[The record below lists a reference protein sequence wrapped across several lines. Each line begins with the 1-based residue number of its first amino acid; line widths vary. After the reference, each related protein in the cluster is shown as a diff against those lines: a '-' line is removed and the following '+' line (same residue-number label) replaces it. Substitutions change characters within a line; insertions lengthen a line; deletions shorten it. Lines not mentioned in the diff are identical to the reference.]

1 MPENTYCSLTTAG
14 FITSPTQK
22 AVEAFAD
29 YLSTNFSQSNV
40 HFGELKSMAK
50 STADN
55 PNDMAQLCIRISND
69 LTELMGVYLNEV
81 EVEVKANPID
91 LNSARYE
98 LEIGIWFDSNG
109 VRENM
114 VRALKIENQRIKNI
128 AEIVS
133 RN

>member
-1 MPENTYCSLTTAG
+1 MPVNTYCSLTTAG

-40 HFGELKSMAK
+40 HYGELKSLAK
-50 STADN
+50 ATADN

-69 LTELMGVYLNEV
+69 LTELMGAYLNEV

-98 LEIGIWFDSNG
+98 LEIGVWFDSNG

-114 VRALKIENQRIKNI
+114 VRALKIENQRVKNI